1 MRIEAGQT
9 IGDYQVVRALGVG
22 GLGAVYQVKH
32 LISGRFEAMKVLLAE
47 RPESPE
53 TAERFHREIRVLAS
67 LNHPNIA
74 SLHNAF
80 YHGDQLVMIM
90 EFVEGQTLSSLSR
103 KGPIAVNRS
112 ANWISQVL
120 SALNVAHAAGITHRD
135 IKPSNIMLTQEGTV
149 KLLDFGIAY
158 SEESTHLT
166 KAGLIIGTV
175 NYMSPEQ
182 FSGGRVTALS
192 DIYSVG
198 VTLYELL
205 TGRLP
210 IVGSSTFDIMNGHLY
225 TIPPSAKSL
234 NPNLPEFLSRAAERA
249 LAKDPSKRFASANE
263 FRNALQYPMQET
275 VVAPHRPATSPAT
288 LPASGGITN
297 PPSQPATGGTGH
309 LPVEE
314 VARQLAAYIGPMAR
328 LVVKKLAPS
337 CNTAEQLY
345 LEAAKEISSTEERAE
360 FLRACR
366 RSLTQGRYR

>member
-1 MRIEAGQT
+1 MRIEAGQR

-32 LISGRFEAMKVLLAE
+32 LISGRFEAMKVLLTE

-53 TAERFHREIRVLAS
+53 TAERFHREIKVLAS
-67 LNHPNIA
+67 LNHLNIA
-74 SLHNAF
+74 GLHNAF

-103 KGPIAVNRS
+103 KGPIPVASS

-120 SALNVAHAAGITHRD
+120 SALRVAHAAGIIHRD
-135 IKPSNIMLTQEGTV
+135 IKPSNVMLTPDGTV

-158 SEESTHLT
+158 SEQSTHLT
-166 KAGLIIGTV
+166 RAGLIIGTV

-182 FSGGRVTALS
+182 FSGDRVTALS

-210 IVGSSTFDIMNGHLY
+210 ISGSTTFDIMNGHLY
-225 TIPPSAKSL
+225 TVPPSPTSL
-234 NPNLPEFLSRAAERA
+234 NPNLPEFLSRAADRA
-249 LAKDPSKRFASANE
+249 LAKDPSRRFPSANE
-263 FRNALQYPMQET
+263 FRNALQFPVQET
-275 VVAPHRPATSPAT
+275 VAAPHRHAPGSPIH
-288 LPASGGITN
+288 ASGNVTN
-297 PPSQPATGGTGH
+297 PPSQPVTASAGH

-314 VARQLAAYIGPMAR
+314 VTLRLAAYIGPVAR
-328 LVVKKLAPS
+328 LVVRKLAPA
-337 CNTAEQLY
+337 CGTADQLY
-345 LEAAKEISSTEERAE
+345 QEAAKEISSPEERAQ
-360 FLRACR
+360 FLRSCHR
-366 RSLTQGRYR
+366 